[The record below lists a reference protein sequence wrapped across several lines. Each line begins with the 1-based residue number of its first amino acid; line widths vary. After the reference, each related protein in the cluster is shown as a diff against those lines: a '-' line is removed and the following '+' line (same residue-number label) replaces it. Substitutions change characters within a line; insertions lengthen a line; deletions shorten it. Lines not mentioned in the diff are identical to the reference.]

1 MQKVFKLISYVILKK
16 AADKRYVYSY
26 DMCIVA

>member
-1 MQKVFKLISYVILKK
+1 MQKVFKFITYVILKK
-16 AADKRYVYSY
+16 AADKRYVY